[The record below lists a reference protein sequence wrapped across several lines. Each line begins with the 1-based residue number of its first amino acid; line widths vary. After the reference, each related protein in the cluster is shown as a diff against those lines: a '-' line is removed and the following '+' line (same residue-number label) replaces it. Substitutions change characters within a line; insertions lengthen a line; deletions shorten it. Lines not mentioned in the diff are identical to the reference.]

1 MLQPPRYAARLP
13 ADLRQAIR
21 RHGLHHSHL
30 LAIAPAASISVA
42 FGDNVSSGLEPITA
56 AQWQRRWQ
64 DPEGR
69 TCSAWVQSHA
79 HRLWM
84 SIRGLADE
92 PAQGWDWQER
102 VSPEAQLAMVAALAP
117 HVDGAI
123 SKTLSVP
130 QATTPEDIQALLQTA
145 WRLGLKGISVFRR
158 GSRPGVL
165 VS

>member
-1 MLQPPRYAARLP
+1 MGSLT
-13 ADLRQAIR
+13 
-21 RHGLHHSHL
+21 L
-30 LAIAPAASISVA
+30 LASDPAKR
-42 FGDNVSSGLEPITA
+42 LA
-56 AQWQRRWQ
+56 A
-64 DPEGR
+64 
-69 TCSAWVQSHA
+69 A
-79 HRLWM
+79 
-84 SIRGLADE
+84 
-92 PAQGWDWQER
+92 
-102 VSPEAQLAMVAALAP
+102 LAMVAALAP